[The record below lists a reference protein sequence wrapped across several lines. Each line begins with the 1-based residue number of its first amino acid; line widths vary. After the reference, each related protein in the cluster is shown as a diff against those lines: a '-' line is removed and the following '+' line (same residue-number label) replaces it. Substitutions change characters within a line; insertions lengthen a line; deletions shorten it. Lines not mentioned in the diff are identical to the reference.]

1 MILTL
6 LWDDTMINY
15 QGSTVWVVIV
25 SANGIPDQ
33 PDIFSNKQ
41 AAIDTFSTYVRE
53 LNGDLLKVDFN
64 NKVTYWYDDD
74 PSEANVS
81 IRMYEATVRHKE

>member
-1 MILTL
+1 
-6 LWDDTMINY
+6 MINY

-53 LNGDLLKVDFN
+53 LNGDPMKVDFK
-64 NKVTYWYDDD
+64 NKVTIWHDDN
-74 PSEANVS
+74 PSEAIVS
-81 IRMYEATVRHKE
+81 IRMYEETVRHKE

>member
-1 MILTL
+1 
-6 LWDDTMINY
+6 MINY

-53 LNGDLLKVDFN
+53 LNGDPMEVDFKY
-64 NKVTYWYDDD
+64 KVTIWHDDL
-74 PSEANVS
+74 SEANVS
-81 IRMYEATVRHKE
+81 IRMYEETVRHKE

>member
-6 LWDDTMINY
+6 SWGDTMINY

-25 SANGIPDQ
+25 SANDIPDQ

-41 AAIDTFSTYVRE
+41 AAIDTFSSYVRE
-53 LNGDLLKVDFN
+53 LNGDLSKVDFN
-64 NKVTYWYDDD
+64 NKVTFWYDDD
-74 PSEANVS
+74 PSEARIG

>member
-1 MILTL
+1 
-6 LWDDTMINY
+6 MINY

-53 LNGDLLKVDFN
+53 LNGDPTEIDFN
-64 NKVTYWYDDD
+64 QYVVSIWHDDD

-81 IRMYEATVRHKE
+81 IRMYEEQVRHKE

>member
-1 MILTL
+1 
-6 LWDDTMINY
+6 MINY

-25 SANGIPDQ
+25 SANDIPDQ

-41 AAIDTFSTYVRE
+41 AAIDTFSSYVRE
-53 LNGDLLKVDFN
+53 LNGDLSKVDFN
-64 NKVTYWYDDD
+64 NKVTFWYDDD
-74 PSEANVS
+74 PSEARIG

>member
-1 MILTL
+1 
-6 LWDDTMINY
+6 MINY

-25 SANGIPDQ
+25 SANGLPEQ

-53 LNGDLLKVDFN
+53 LNGDPTEVDFDQYKITIWHDN
-64 NKVTYWYDDD
+64 PDA
-74 PSEANVS
+74 SESIVD
-81 IRMYEATVRHKE
+81 IRMYEGQVRHKE

>member
-1 MILTL
+1 
-6 LWDDTMINY
+6 MINY

-53 LNGDLLKVDFN
+53 LNGDPTEVDFDQYKITIWHDN
-64 NKVTYWYDDD
+64 PDA
-74 PSEANVS
+74 SESIVD
-81 IRMYEATVRHKE
+81 IRMYEGQVRHKE

>member
-1 MILTL
+1 
-6 LWDDTMINY
+6 MINY

-64 NKVTYWYDDD
+64 NKVIYWYDDD

-81 IRMYEATVRHKE
+81 IRMYEETVRHKE

>member
-1 MILTL
+1 
-6 LWDDTMINY
+6 MINY

-53 LNGDLLKVDFN
+53 LNGDPMEVDFKY
-64 NKVTYWYDDD
+64 KVTIWHDDD
-74 PSEANVS
+74 LSEANVS
-81 IRMYEATVRHKE
+81 IRMYEETVRHKE

>member
-1 MILTL
+1 
-6 LWDDTMINY
+6 MINY
-15 QGSTVWVVIV
+15 QGSTVWVVTV

-41 AAIDTFSTYVRE
+41 AAIDTFSSYVRE

-64 NKVTYWYDDD
+64 NKVIYWYDDD

-81 IRMYEATVRHKE
+81 IRMYEETVRHKE

>member
-1 MILTL
+1 
-6 LWDDTMINY
+6 MINY

-53 LNGDLLKVDFN
+53 LNGDLMEIDFN

-81 IRMYEATVRHKE
+81 IRMYEEKVRHKE

>member
-1 MILTL
+1 
-6 LWDDTMINY
+6 MINY

-25 SANGIPDQ
+25 SANGMPDQ

-53 LNGDLLKVDFN
+53 LNGDPMEVDFDQY
-64 NKVTYWYDDD
+64 KVTIWHDDD
-74 PSEANVS
+74 PSEAIVS
-81 IRMYEATVRHKE
+81 IRMYEENVRHKE

>member
-1 MILTL
+1 
-6 LWDDTMINY
+6 MINY

-25 SANGIPDQ
+25 SANSIPDQ

-53 LNGDLLKVDFN
+53 LNGDPMEVDFKH
-64 NKVTYWYDDD
+64 KVTIWHDDN
-74 PSEANVS
+74 PSEAIVS
-81 IRMYEATVRHKE
+81 IRMYEETVRHKE

>member
-1 MILTL
+1 
-6 LWDDTMINY
+6 MINY

-53 LNGDLLKVDFN
+53 LNGDLTEIDFN

-81 IRMYEATVRHKE
+81 IRMYEETVRHKE

>member
-1 MILTL
+1 
-6 LWDDTMINY
+6 MINY

-25 SANGIPDQ
+25 SANDIPDQ

-41 AAIDTFSTYVRE
+41 AAIDTFSSYVSE
-53 LNGDLLKVDFN
+53 LNGDLSKVDFN
-64 NKVTYWYDDD
+64 NKVTFWYDDD
-74 PSEANVS
+74 PSEARIG

>member
-1 MILTL
+1 
-6 LWDDTMINY
+6 MINY

>member
-1 MILTL
+1 
-6 LWDDTMINY
+6 MINY

-53 LNGDLLKVDFN
+53 LNGDPMEVDFKY
-64 NKVTYWYDDD
+64 KVTIWHDDD
-74 PSEANVS
+74 SSEANVS
-81 IRMYEATVRHKE
+81 IRMYEETVRHKE

>member
-1 MILTL
+1 
-6 LWDDTMINY
+6 MINY

-25 SANGIPDQ
+25 SANGMPDQ

-53 LNGDLLKVDFN
+53 LNGDPMEVDFKY
-64 NKVTYWYDDD
+64 KVTIWHDDD
-74 PSEANVS
+74 LSEANVS
-81 IRMYEATVRHKE
+81 IRMYEETVRHKE

>member
-1 MILTL
+1 
-6 LWDDTMINY
+6 MINY

-64 NKVTYWYDDD
+64 NKVIYWYDDD
-74 PSEANVS
+74 PSEANVG
-81 IRMYEATVRHKE
+81 IRMYEETVRHKE

>member
-1 MILTL
+1 
-6 LWDDTMINY
+6 MINY

-53 LNGDLLKVDFN
+53 LNGDPMEIDFN

-81 IRMYEATVRHKE
+81 IRMYEEKVRHKE